1 MMDIAQTAPET
12 IILAED
18 EASLYL
24 QATTTT
30 VWAPRGQT
38 PVVSVQPA
46 RDRVSFYGTLNL
58 HSGQEVTTQE
68 PTMNSEATARHL
80 NQVLATYPEVP
91 ILLLWD
97 RASWHGGEAVRAL
110 LAANPRLEVM
120 RFPTAAPDL
129 NPQEMV
135 WKATRKAISHNH
147 DERQLASL
155 GDRFE
160 QHLKTTTFCY
170 SMLEKYD
177 HDRIC
182 AMFK

>member
-1 MMDIAQTAPET
+1 MDIAQAAPET
-12 IILAED
+12 LILAED

-24 QATTTT
+24 QATTAA

-38 PVVSVQPA
+38 PMVCVHPN
-46 RDRVSFYGTLNL
+46 REKVSFYGTLNL
-58 HSGQEVTTQE
+58 QTGQEVASRE
-68 PTMNSEATARHL
+68 PKMNGEATARHL
-80 NQVLATYPEVP
+80 EKVLDTYPAVP

-97 RASWHGGEAVRAL
+97 RATWHGGPAVRAVL
-110 LAANPRLEVM
+110 EANPRLEMM

-135 WKATRKAISHNH
+135 WKATRAVVSHNH
-147 DERQLASL
+147 DERQLSSL
-155 GDRFE
+155 ADRFE
-160 QHLKTTTFCY
+160 QHLDSTTFCY

-177 HDRIC
+177 HGHIC

>member
-1 MMDIAQTAPET
+1 MDMAQTAPET
-12 IILAED
+12 LVLAED

-24 QATTTT
+24 QATTTA

-38 PVVSVQPA
+38 PIVRVHPS
-46 RDRVSFYGTLNL
+46 RDKVSFYGTLNL
-58 HSGQEVTTQE
+58 HTGQAVTTRE
-68 PTMNSEATARHL
+68 EKMNGEATARHL
-80 NQVLATYPEVP
+80 EKVLATYPDVP

-97 RASWHGGEAVRAL
+97 RAKWHGGPVVRAL
-110 LAANPRLEVM
+110 LQAHPRIEVM

-135 WKATRKAISHNH
+135 WKATRAVISHNH

-155 GDRFE
+155 ADRFE
-160 QHLKTTTFCY
+160 QHLASTTFCY

-177 HDRIC
+177 HGRTC
-182 AMFK
+182 AMFN